1 MSEDYCAMKGVVPH
15 LTIRD
20 NRAAEA
26 RAAEAIDFYA
36 RAFGATESGRH
47 MAEDGRRVLHAHLDL
62 NGGPLMLNDDFP
74 EMMGGAAPPPAGVG
88 LHLDVA
94 DADAAW
100 EKALAAGAA
109 VRFPLDNQ
117 FWGQR
122 YGQVTD
128 PFGHIWSIGGPVTQG

>member
-26 RAAEAIDFYA
+26 IDFYT
-36 RAFGATESGRH
+36 RAFGASESGRH
-47 MAEDGRRVLHAHLDL
+47 MAEDGKRIMHAHLDL

-74 EMMGGAAPPPAGVG
+74 EMMGGAAPAPAGVG
-88 LHLDVA
+88 LHLDVP

-100 EKALAAGAA
+100 EKALAAGAT
-109 VRFPLDNQ
+109 VRFALDNQ

-128 PFGHIWSIGGPVTQG
+128 PFGHIWSIGGPVTES

>member
-1 MSEDYCAMKGVVPH
+1 MSEEYCAMKGVVPH

-20 NRAAEA
+20 NRAT
-26 RAAEAIDFYA
+26 EAIDFYID
-36 RAFGATESGRH
+36 AFGASESGRH
-47 MAEDGRRVLHAHLDL
+47 MADDGKRILHAHLEV

-74 EMMGGAAPPPAGVG
+74 EMAGGAAPAPTGVG
-88 LHLDVA
+88 LHLDVP

-100 EKALAAGAA
+100 ERALAAGAG

-122 YGQVTD
+122 YGQITD
-128 PFGHIWSIGGPVTQG
+128 PFGHIWSIGGPVTGG

>member
-15 LTIRD
+15 LTIG
-20 NRAAEA
+20 AG

-47 MAEDGRRVLHAHLDL
+47 MAEDGKRILHAHLDV

-74 EMMGGAAPPPAGVG
+74 EMSGEAAAAPTGVG

-100 EKALAAGAA
+100 ERALAAGAT
-109 VRFPLDNQ
+109 VRFALDNQ

-122 YGQVTD
+122 YGQITD
-128 PFGHIWSIGGPVTQG
+128 PFGHIWSIGGPVPGS

>member
-1 MSEDYCAMKGVVPH
+1 MTETYCAMAGVIPH

-26 RAAEAIDFYA
+26 IDFYTK
-36 RAFGATESGRH
+36 AFGAAESGRH
-47 MAEDGRRVLHAHLDL
+47 LAEDGKRIMHAHLDI

-74 EMMGGAAPPPAGVG
+74 EIAGGAAPAPAGVG
-88 LHLDVA
+88 LHLDVP

-100 EKALAAGAA
+100 AKALAAGAT

-128 PFGHIWSIGGPVTQG
+128 PFGHIWSIGGPVTG

>member
-1 MSEDYCAMKGVVPH
+1 MSEEYCAMAGVVPH
-15 LTIRD
+15 LTIRG
-20 NRAAEA
+20 NRAS
-26 RAAEAIDFYA
+26 EAIDFYM
-36 RAFGATESGRH
+36 RAFGASESGRH
-47 MAEDGRRVLHAHLDL
+47 MAEDGQRILHAHLEL

-74 EMMGGAAPPPAGVG
+74 EMGDGQGSSTPAGVG
-88 LHLDVA
+88 LHLDVP

-100 EKALAAGAA
+100 DRALAAGAS

-128 PFGHIWSIGGPVTQG
+128 PFGHIWSIGGPVT

>member
-1 MSEDYCAMKGVVPH
+1 MSEDYCAMVGVVPH

-20 NRAAEA
+20 NRAS
-26 RAAEAIDFYA
+26 EAIDFYA

-47 MAEDGRRVLHAHLDL
+47 MAEDGKRILHAHLDL

-74 EMMGGAAPPPAGVG
+74 EMGGGQSSPPPAGVG
-88 LHLDVA
+88 LHIDVP

-100 EKALAAGAA
+100 DRALAAGAT
-109 VRFPLDNQ
+109 VRFALDNQ

-128 PFGHIWSIGGPVTQG
+128 PFGHIWSIGGPVSG

>member
-1 MSEDYCAMKGVVPH
+1 MAEAPAKLSGVTPH

-20 NRAAEA
+20 N

-36 RAFGATESGRH
+36 RAFGAEEAMR
-47 MAEDGRRVLHAHLDL
+47 MPADDGKRVLHANLRIA
-62 NGGPLMLNDDFP
+62 GGSLLLNDDFP
-74 EMMGGAAPPPAGVG
+74 EMAGGVGAAAPAGVT
-88 LHLDVA
+88 LHLDVD

-100 EKALAAGAA
+100 EKALAAGAT
-109 VRFPLDNQ
+109 VRFPIDDQ

-128 PFGHIWSIGGPVTQG
+128 PFGHTWSIGGPIKE

>member
-1 MSEDYCAMKGVVPH
+1 MSEEYCAMKGVVPH
-15 LTIRD
+15 LTIRG
-20 NRAAEA
+20 N

-47 MAEDGRRVLHAHLDL
+47 MAEDGKRIMHAHLDL
-62 NGGPLMLNDDFP
+62 NGGSLMLNDDFP
-74 EMMGGAAPPPAGVG
+74 EMMGGAAAAPAGVG

-100 EKALAAGAA
+100 AKALAAGAT

-122 YGQVTD
+122 YGQITD
-128 PFGHIWSIGGPVTQG
+128 PFGHIWSIGGPVT

>member
-1 MSEDYCAMKGVVPH
+1 MTEECARLLGVIPH

-20 NRAAEA
+20 NRAS
-26 RAAEAIDFYA
+26 EAIDFYT
-36 RAFGATESGRH
+36 RAFGAVESGRH
-47 MAEDGRRVLHAHLDL
+47 LAEDGKRLLHAHLEV
-62 NGGPLMLNDDFP
+62 NGGALMLNDDFP
-74 EMMGGAAPPPAGVG
+74 EMTGEASLPASGVT
-88 LHLDVA
+88 LHLDVP

-100 EKALAAGAA
+100 ERALAAGAS

-128 PFGHIWSIGGPVTQG
+128 PFGHVWSIGGPLKGQ

>member
-1 MSEDYCAMKGVVPH
+1 MTEKVCAMTGVVPH

-20 NRAAEA
+20 GRAG
-26 RAAEAIDFYA
+26 EAIDFYVK
-36 RAFGATESGRH
+36 AFGAVEQGRQ
-47 MAEDGRRVLHAHLDL
+47 AEHGGNRLMHARLDI

-74 EMMGGAAPPPAGVG
+74 EMMGGPTPEPAAVG
-88 LHLDVA
+88 LHLEVSDADVA
-94 DADAAW
+94 WDRAV
-100 EKALAAGAA
+100 AAGAA

-128 PFGHIWSIGGPVTQG
+128 PFGHVWSIGGPLK

>member
-1 MSEDYCAMKGVVPH
+1 MSEEYCAMKGVVPH

-26 RAAEAIDFYA
+26 IEFYG

-47 MAEDGRRVLHAHLDL
+47 MAEDGKRVMHAHLDL
-62 NGGPLMLNDDFP
+62 NGGSLMLNDDFP
-74 EMMGGAAPPPAGVG
+74 EMMGGAAPPPTDVG

-100 EKALAAGAA
+100 AKALAAGAT

-128 PFGHIWSIGGPVTQG
+128 PFGHIWSIGGPVT

>member
-1 MSEDYCAMKGVVPH
+1 MNEDHCAMKGVVPH

-26 RAAEAIDFYA
+26 IDFYA
-36 RAFGATESGRH
+36 RAFGASESGRQI
-47 MAEDGRRVLHAHLDL
+47 ADDGERILHAHLEV

-74 EMMGGAAPPPAGVG
+74 EMMGGAAPSPAGVG
-88 LHLDVA
+88 LHIDVP

-100 EKALAAGAA
+100 EKALAAGAVA
-109 VRFPLDNQ
+109 RFPLDNQ

-128 PFGHIWSIGGPVTQG
+128 PFGHIWSIGGPVT

>member
-1 MSEDYCAMKGVVPH
+1 MTDTPPPMLGVTPH
-15 LTIRD
+15 LMIRD

-26 RAAEAIDFYA
+26 IDFYTK
-36 RAFGATESGRH
+36 AFGAE
-47 MAEDGRRVLHAHLDL
+47 EGRRMLADDGKRILHAHLKVA
-62 NGGPLMLNDDFP
+62 GGSLMLNDDFP
-74 EMMGGAAPPPAGVG
+74 EMAGGHVAGAPTGVT

-100 EKALAAGAA
+100 AKALAAGAT
-109 VRFPLDNQ
+109 VRFPIENQ

-128 PFGHIWSIGGPVTQG
+128 PFGHNWSIGGPVTG

>member
-1 MSEDYCAMKGVVPH
+1 MSEVYCAMPGVVPH

-26 RAAEAIDFYA
+26 IDFYA
-36 RAFGATESGRH
+36 RAFDATESGRH
-47 MAEDGRRVLHAHLDL
+47 MADDGARVMHAHLDL
-62 NGGPLMLNDDFP
+62 NGGSLMLNDDFP
-74 EMMGGAAPPPAGVG
+74 EMAGGAAPPPAGVG
-88 LHLDVA
+88 LHLDVP

-100 EKALAAGAA
+100 AKALAAGATI
-109 VRFPLDNQ
+109 RFPLDNQ

-128 PFGHIWSIGGPVTQG
+128 PFGHIWSIGGPLT

>member
-1 MSEDYCAMKGVVPH
+1 MTGVIPH

-20 NRAAEA
+20 G
-26 RAAEAIDFYA
+26 RAAEAIDFYT
-36 RAFGATESGRH
+36 RAFGAVENGRH
-47 MAEDGRRVLHAHLDL
+47 AAQDGKRLMHAHLEI

-74 EMMGGAAPPPAGVG
+74 EMMGGPTPEPAAVG
-88 LHLDVA
+88 LHLDVP

-100 EKALAAGAA
+100 ARALAAGAA

-122 YGQVTD
+122 YG
-128 PFGHIWSIGGPVTQG
+128 

>member
-1 MSEDYCAMKGVVPH
+1 MSEEYYAMTGVVPH

-20 NRAAEA
+20 DRAS
-26 RAAEAIDFYA
+26 EAIDFYA
-36 RAFGATESGRH
+36 KAFGATEGGRH
-47 MAEDGRRVLHAHLDL
+47 MADDGKRILHAHLNL

-74 EMMGGAAPPPAGVG
+74 EMGGGQGSPPPSGVG
-88 LHLDVA
+88 LHLDVP

-100 EKALAAGAA
+100 EKALAAGAT

-128 PFGHIWSIGGPVTQG
+128 PFGHIWSIGGPVTE

>member
-1 MSEDYCAMKGVVPH
+1 MTEASAAMTGVVPH

-26 RAAEAIDFYA
+26 IDFYT
-36 RAFGATESGRH
+36 RAFGAAESGRH
-47 MAEDGRRVLHAHLDL
+47 LAEDGKRVMHAHLEV
-62 NGGPLMLNDDFP
+62 NGGALMLNDDFP
-74 EMMGGAAPPPAGVG
+74 EMTGEASPAPSGVG
-88 LHLDVA
+88 LHLDVP

-100 EKALAAGAA
+100 ERALAAGAS

-128 PFGHIWSIGGPVTQG
+128 PFGHIWSIGGPLRGQ

>member
-1 MSEDYCAMKGVVPH
+1 MSEEYCAMVGVVPH

-20 NRAAEA
+20 NRASEA
-26 RAAEAIDFYA
+26 VDFYTK
-36 RAFGATESGRH
+36 AFGATESGRH
-47 MAEDGRRVLHAHLDL
+47 MAEDGKRILHAHLDL

-74 EMMGGAAPPPAGVG
+74 EMGGGQGSPPPAGVG
-88 LHLDVA
+88 LHIDVA

-100 EKALAAGAA
+100 DRALAAGAS

-128 PFGHIWSIGGPVTQG
+128 PFGHIWSIGGPVTE

>member
-1 MSEDYCAMKGVVPH
+1 MSEEYYAMTGVVPH

-20 NRAAEA
+20 NRAS
-26 RAAEAIDFYA
+26 EAIDFYTK
-36 RAFGATESGRH
+36 AFGATESNRH
-47 MAEDGRRVLHAHLDL
+47 MADDGKRILHAHLDL

-74 EMMGGAAPPPAGVG
+74 EMGGGQGSPPPAGVG
-88 LHLDVA
+88 LHLDVP

-100 EKALAAGAA
+100 DRALAAGAS

-128 PFGHIWSIGGPVTQG
+128 PFGHIWSIGGPVTE

>member
-1 MSEDYCAMKGVVPH
+1 MAEEYCAMPGVVPH
-15 LTIRD
+15 LTIRGK
-20 NRAAEA
+20 
-26 RAAEAIDFYA
+26 RAAEAIDFYI

-47 MAEDGRRVLHAHLDL
+47 MADDGERILHAHLDL

-74 EMMGGAAPPPAGVG
+74 EMSGGATPPPAGVG
-88 LHLDVA
+88 LHIDVP

-100 EKALAAGAA
+100 EKALAAGAT

-128 PFGHIWSIGGPVTQG
+128 PFGHIWSIGGPVTE

>member
-1 MSEDYCAMKGVVPH
+1 MTETYCAMAGVIPH

-26 RAAEAIDFYA
+26 IDFYTK
-36 RAFGATESGRH
+36 AFGAAESGRH
-47 MAEDGRRVLHAHLDL
+47 LAEDGKRIMHAHLDI

-74 EMMGGAAPPPAGVG
+74 EMAGGAAPAPVGVG
-88 LHLDVA
+88 LHLDVP

-100 EKALAAGAA
+100 AKALAAGAT

-128 PFGHIWSIGGPVTQG
+128 PFGHIWSIGGPVTG

>member
-20 NRAAEA
+20 D

-36 RAFGATESGRH
+36 RAFGASESGRQ
-47 MAEDGRRVLHAHLDL
+47 MAEDGKRVLHAHLEL

-88 LHLDVA
+88 LHLDVP
-94 DADAAW
+94 DADTAW
-100 EKALAAGAA
+100 EKALAAGAT

-128 PFGHIWSIGGPVTQG
+128 PFGHIWSIGGPVTPG

>member
-1 MSEDYCAMKGVVPH
+1 MTEDSTAMVGVIPH

-20 NRAAEA
+20 NRAG
-26 RAAEAIDFYA
+26 EAIDFYT
-36 RAFGATESGRH
+36 RAFGAVEQGRH
-47 MAEDGRRVLHAHLDL
+47 LAEDGKRVMHAHLEI

-74 EMMGGAAPPPAGVG
+74 EMADGEASPPPAGIG
-88 LHLDVA
+88 LHLDVP
-94 DADAAW
+94 DADKAW
-100 EKALAAGAA
+100 ERALAAGAS

-128 PFGHIWSIGGPVTQG
+128 PFGHIWSIGGPVTNQ

>member
-1 MSEDYCAMKGVVPH
+1 MSEEYCAMKGVVPH

-20 NRAAEA
+20 NRAGEA
-26 RAAEAIDFYA
+26 VDFYA

-47 MAEDGRRVLHAHLDL
+47 MADDGKRILHAHLEL

-74 EMMGGAAPPPAGVG
+74 EMGGGQGSPPPAGVG
-88 LHLDVA
+88 LHLDVP

-100 EKALAAGAA
+100 ETALTAGAA

-128 PFGHIWSIGGPVTQG
+128 PFGHIWSIGGPVTE

>member
-1 MSEDYCAMKGVVPH
+1 MSEDYCAMVGVVPH

-20 NRAAEA
+20 NRAS
-26 RAAEAIDFYA
+26 EAIDFYA
-36 RAFGATESGRH
+36 RAFGAIESGRH
-47 MAEDGRRVLHAHLDL
+47 MAEDGKRILHAHLDL

-74 EMMGGAAPPPAGVG
+74 EMGGGQSSPPPAGVG
-88 LHLDVA
+88 LHIDVP

-100 EKALAAGAA
+100 DRALAAGAA
-109 VRFPLDNQ
+109 VRFALDNQ

-128 PFGHIWSIGGPVTQG
+128 PFGHIWSIGGPVSG